1 MNEKRIE
8 KEMERKDLDGDRLS
22 ALIDDELASRE
33 QPLLLARICRDLASR
48 EKFGRYALIGNAM
61 RAGQNDFLAVGLAGR
76 VHAELDSEAV
86 HRRGP
91 GIGIHRLTRPLL
103 GFAVAA
109 GVAALAIVNLPG
121 AGFSQ
126 GGSSPAVADTA
137 VPSYTVP
144 PDSGSITREP
154 RVSARLAGYLM
165 DHSEFSPSPVR
176 RNVLYEI
183 IGHEDATAGLDGKA
197 DSGAEPKD
205 ESFSR

>member
-1 MNEKRIE
+1 MI
-8 KEMERKDLDGDRLS
+8 
-22 ALIDDELASRE
+22 
-33 QPLLLARICRDLASR
+33 
-48 EKFGRYALIGNAM
+48 
-61 RAGQNDFLAVGLAGR
+61 
-76 VHAELDSEAV
+76 
-86 HRRGP
+86 
-91 GIGIHRLTRPLL
+91 RPLL
-103 GFAVAA
+103 GFAIAA
-109 GVAALAIVNLPG
+109 SVAALAIVNLPG
-121 AGFSQ
+121 AGWSQ
-126 GGSSPAVADTA
+126 GNGSPAIAETA

-183 IGHEDATAGLDGKA
+183 IGHEDATAGLDGQA

>member
-1 MNEKRIE
+1 
-8 KEMERKDLDGDRLS
+8 
-22 ALIDDELASRE
+22 
-33 QPLLLARICRDLASR
+33 
-48 EKFGRYALIGNAM
+48 M
-61 RAGQNDFLAVGLAGR
+61 RAGQYDFLAVGLAGR
-76 VHAELDSEAV
+76 VYAELDGEAV
-86 HRRGP
+86 HQGGP
-91 GIGIHRLTRPLL
+91 GIDMHRLTRPLL

-109 GVAALAIVNLPG
+109 GVAALAIINLPG
-121 AGFSQ
+121 AGLSQ
-126 GGSSPAVADTA
+126 GGGSPAVADTD

-183 IGHEDATAGLDGKA
+183 IGHEDTTAGLDGQA